1 MAREPIPKK
10 EDVPAWTE
18 RQEAIRTNYK
28 PESTRTKAAKIFKR
42 ELKNWN
48 SKSLDVAER
57 RLDDV
62 RQIDSRSNRRLKE
75 LFD

>member
-1 MAREPIPKK
+1 
-10 EDVPAWTE
+10 
-18 RQEAIRTNYK
+18 
-28 PESTRTKAAKIFKR
+28 
-42 ELKNWN
+42 LKNWN